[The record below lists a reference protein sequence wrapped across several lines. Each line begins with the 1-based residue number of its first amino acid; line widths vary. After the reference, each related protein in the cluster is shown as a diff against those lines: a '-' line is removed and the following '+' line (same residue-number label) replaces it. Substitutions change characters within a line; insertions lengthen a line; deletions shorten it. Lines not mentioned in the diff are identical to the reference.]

1 MDDSSQIVIPDSFIA
16 LYQSAPGRKPS
27 LPRLE
32 LTARYELCE
41 DLATMLVD
49 QAQTLQFKDD
59 LPEDIVL
66 DRCLRGLQAATDT
79 VTGDEAV
86 WVVRRTAELLNWS
99 WAPKMES
106 PPAPAGE
113 APDSGLV

>member
-1 MDDSSQIVIPDSFIA
+1 MDDSSQIVIPESFIA

-66 DRCLRGLQAATDT
+66 DRCLRGLQAASDT
-79 VTGDEAV
+79 VSADEAV

-99 WAPKMES
+99 WAPKGD
-106 PPAPAGE
+106 PDAAAAPADP
-113 APDSGLV
+113 A